1 MNEKFI
7 YTEQLTKIYT
17 NAKGKERI
25 EIKALSD
32 VCLEIEKGEMVAI
45 TGASG
50 SGKSTLLHM
59 LGGIDTPTK
68 GNVFYGKDNISTMKD
83 RKLSAF
89 RREKTGFVFQFF
101 NLFPE
106 LTVKQNIMLPMR
118 LQKKKTDT
126 NKVTELAESLG
137 IREKLSAFPEQ
148 LSGGQQQRVAIARA
162 LINQPDLLLCDE
174 PTGNLDEKTGQE
186 VMELL
191 LETKEKWG
199 QTIVLVTHNK
209 EIASQA
215 DRSIEIKDG
224 KLFQVHTS

>member
-1 MNEKFI
+1 MSEKFI
-7 YTEQLTKIYT
+7 YTDKLTKIYT
-17 NAKGKERI
+17 TSKGKDRV

-32 VCLEIEKGEMVAI
+32 VNLEIEKGEMVAI
-45 TGASG
+45 IGASG

-59 LGGIDTPTK
+59 LGGIDTPTS
-68 GNVFYGKDNISTMKD
+68 GSIFYGKDNISAMNNK
-83 RKLSAF
+83 KLSAF

-101 NLFPE
+101 NLFQE
-106 LTVKQNIMLPMR
+106 LTVKQNIMVPMQ
-118 LQKKKTDT
+118 LQKKKVD
-126 NKVTELAESLG
+126 KERVVELTESLG

-191 LETKEKWG
+191 LEAKEKWG

-209 EIASQA
+209 EIANQA
-215 DRSIEIKDG
+215 DRVFKMKDG
-224 KLFQVHTS
+224 ILEELVS

>member
-1 MNEKFI
+1 MSEKFI
-7 YTEQLTKIYT
+7 YTDKLTKIYT
-17 NAKGKERI
+17 TSKGKDRV

-32 VCLEIEKGEMVAI
+32 VNLEIEKGEMVAI
-45 TGASG
+45 FGASG

-59 LGGIDTPTK
+59 LGGIDTPTS
-68 GNVFYGKDNISTMKD
+68 GSIFYGKDNISAMNDK
-83 RKLSAF
+83 KLSAF

-101 NLFPE
+101 NLFQE
-106 LTVKQNIMLPMR
+106 LTVKQNIMVPMQ
-118 LQKKKTDT
+118 LQKKKVD
-126 NKVTELAESLG
+126 KERVVELAESLG

-191 LETKEKWG
+191 LEAKEKWG

-209 EIASQA
+209 EIANQA
-215 DRSIEIKDG
+215 DRVFKMKDG
-224 KLFQVHTS
+224 ILEELVS